1 MRVGVAYTALTFWF
15 TTAVSAVA
23 FAQNGAAP
31 APMAR
36 YVVERGPGAGVAAPE
51 IDGPGG
57 VAAIALLV
65 SVALIAYNRFRQ
77 R

>member
-1 MRVGVAYTALTFWF
+1 MMRKSVGYTALAVWL
-15 TTAVSAVA
+15 TTAVTSVA
-23 FAQNGAAP
+23 LAAGP
-31 APMAR
+31 GGAPMAR
-36 YVVERGPGAGVAAPE
+36 YVVDKGPAGVAAPE

-65 SVALIAYNRFRQ
+65 SVALIAYNRFKQ